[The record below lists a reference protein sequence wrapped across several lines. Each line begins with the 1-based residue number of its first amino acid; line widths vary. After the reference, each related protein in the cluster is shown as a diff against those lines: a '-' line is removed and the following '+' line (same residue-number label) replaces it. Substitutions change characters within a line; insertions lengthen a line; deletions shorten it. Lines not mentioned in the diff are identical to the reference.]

1 MHIHKYLIE
10 SNYVCMQNVRND
22 LSQDAKLGRQKIF
35 FQMFFFFNPIC
46 NCLLAWNGMEGRFVW
61 LDYATNRL
69 KSPDE

>member
-35 FQMFFFFNPIC
+35 FQMFSFFQSN
-46 NCLLAWNGMEGRFVW
+46 LQLSVGLEWNGRPVRV
-61 LDYATNRL
+61 ARL
-69 KSPDE
+69 CNE